1 MKIICYGNCQI
12 GAVSCYLNKIGKTNK
27 YYACFILN
35 SQIDEFYKE
44 LETTDILILQ
54 PINDIYKNDNRL
66 SSLSVINYCKS
77 DAKIIMMQ
85 SYYFNF
91 YYPDLKY
98 LSKNNVIFREPID
111 YHYQTIIDAYN
122 NNISID
128 EYIINKYMDP
138 NLYLSDYLNNNA
150 DISIKELRKRYDEM
164 INKYNNKNI
173 FFINI
178 LDYIENNYKEILL
191 FYSMNHPSKYLM
203 IEVMKHIFEILD
215 IDENYIDTEGDYLA
229 NAKCILHKCIQNV
242 VNFDINSHK
251 LLTSKKETIYEIVK
265 LYYDEYSK
273 DENKIYLR

>member
-1 MKIICYGNCQI
+1 
-12 GAVSCYLNKIGKTNK
+12 
-27 YYACFILN
+27 
-35 SQIDEFYKE
+35 
-44 LETTDILILQ
+44 
-54 PINDIYKNDNRL
+54 
-66 SSLSVINYCKS
+66 
-77 DAKIIMMQ
+77 MMQ

-98 LSKNNVIFREPID
+98 LSKNGVIFREPID

-138 NLYLSDYLNNNA
+138 NLYSSDYLNNNS
-150 DISIKELRKRYDEM
+150 DISIKELKKRYDEM

-215 IDENYIDTEGDYLA
+215 IDENYIDTEGDYIA
-229 NAKCILHKCIQNV
+229 IAKCILHKCIQNV
-242 VNFDINSHK
+242 VNFDINNHK